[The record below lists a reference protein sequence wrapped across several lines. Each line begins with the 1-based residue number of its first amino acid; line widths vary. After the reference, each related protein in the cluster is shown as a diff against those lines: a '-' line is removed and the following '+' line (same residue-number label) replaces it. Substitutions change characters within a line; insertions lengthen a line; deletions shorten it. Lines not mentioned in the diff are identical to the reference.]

1 MPAEV
6 LVERAVEQGIGC
18 LAVTEHNNIEG
29 ALAVKKI
36 APFKVIIGE
45 EIKTN
50 RGEIIGLF
58 LQEEVP
64 RGLSPFE
71 TIDRIR
77 DQGGLVEVPHPF
89 DRFRRT
95 RLDADALR
103 AIASEIDIMETFN
116 SRTTLLRDSARAEAF
131 GRTNGHVFGVGSDA
145 HTPLEVGRAYLEME
159 DFDLRSPLEFLDK
172 LRSGRLVCRR
182 ANPLV
187 HVPTRVV
194 KTIRSVK
201 RAFSI

>member
-6 LVERAVEQGIGC
+6 LVQRAVEQDIAC

-36 APFKVIIGE
+36 APFKVIVGE

-64 RGLSPFE
+64 RGLSPYE

-77 DQGGLVEVPHPF
+77 DQGGLVLVPHPF
-89 DRFRRT
+89 DRFRRN

-103 AIASEIDIMETFN
+103 AIASEIDIMEAFN

-131 GRTNGHVFGVGSDA
+131 GRIHGHAFGVGSDA

-159 DFDLRSPLEFLDK
+159 DFDLRSPLEFLEK

-187 HVPTRVV
+187 HLPTRVV

-201 RAFSI
+201 RAFST